1 MVSSENTPPVHSK
14 KSAASPSTSFR
25 SKTSSV
31 LSELLVYPVPSQLK
45 KRSSNS
51 ARVLTSVESL
61 ALLEEKEQ
69 AKKEQEELKI
79 RKRKEREEKK
89 IAREDLKLQEKE
101 RKQREKKSRQMEAIS
116 KAKSKRTKRKGS
128 DAVVVGTK
136 RRKVEIKVSRTSENE
151 CAVCSGQYADENG
164 FLIDDSEWI
173 QCTNRD
179 CAVWTHADCLEQS
192 NENEYIC
199 CFCQTV
205 FT

>member
-1 MVSSENTPPVHSK
+1 
-14 KSAASPSTSFR
+14 
-25 SKTSSV
+25 
-31 LSELLVYPVPSQLK
+31 
-45 KRSSNS
+45 
-51 ARVLTSVESL
+51 
-61 ALLEEKEQ
+61 
-69 AKKEQEELKI
+69 
-79 RKRKEREEKK
+79 
-89 IAREDLKLQEKE
+89 
-101 RKQREKKSRQMEAIS
+101 MEV
-116 KAKSKRTKRKGS
+116 KSKRIKRKS
-128 DAVVVGTK
+128 SQDAAVVGTK
-136 RRKVEIKVSRTSENE
+136 RRKVEEIKVTGTSENE